1 MTVIGKKDISLAR
14 YFDDN
19 ARCADLLNGYV
30 FHGDQVIAAEDVQE
44 VDSRVTGIEINP
56 VENEIKYTQQFRDF
70 VRKTIFGVG
79 CVIVEI
85 ENQERIHYAMPIR
98 VLSEEAKEYERQM
111 KIIQKQHEMQKD
123 LKKSDDFLGKFTKA
137 DYINGIVSLVIY
149 YGKEPWDGPMDLYEM
164 LDLEEIP
171 NEMRHLMNHYPIH
184 VLEVR
189 RFKNTEWFQTDLR
202 EVFEVIQHAE
212 SKRSLKKFVESN
224 EERLDNMARD
234 ACELIAVVT
243 DTPEFAFRDKAYET
257 GEGNVKMCQ
266 GMKEWLEEKYE
277 EGHAEERVRSIA
289 NIMQNLNLSLEDA
302 CRGLGISVEE
312 YNKAKTMIA
321 R

>member
-1 MTVIGKKDISLAR
+1 MAR

-111 KIIQKQHEMQKD
+111 KKIQKKHEMQK
-123 LKKSDDFLGKFTKA
+123 
-137 DYINGIVSLVIY
+137 N
-149 YGKEPWDGPMDLYEM
+149 
-164 LDLEEIP
+164 
-171 NEMRHLMNHYPIH
+171 
-184 VLEVR
+184 
-189 RFKNTEWFQTDLR
+189 
-202 EVFEVIQHAE
+202 
-212 SKRSLKKFVESN
+212 LKKFVESN

-312 YNKAKTMIA
+312 YNKAKAMIA